1 MDRAC
6 KLEALLQRLSTR
18 RKELR
23 TEQVKVDNDFIA
35 LMNELQVSLI
45 ADEDLTV
52 IVGDIFENNKV
63 VLKEEKAQVLEEER
77 PHIMLKPRPEQLT
90 ETPPP
95 QMEVEE
101 TKTSDSENQ
110 PPLNECQESDECN
123 TPVKPRMEER
133 PASPALV
140 DTDYSPFLC
149 GTPDGLFSTV
159 SVMPSYYLSLPGSSS
174 PRDEASVTSRVEDT
188 PRLAP
193 RSISA
198 VGDETEQRN
207 ATHAQAL
214 RDGARAWRATN
225 GRVRRAPVIN
235 WSGLSSHH
243 GVLCYNPPSQSRSV
257 RSSHYR
263 MSAHSGLHI

>member
-77 PHIMLKPRPEQLT
+77 PHITLKPRPEQLA

-95 QMEVEE
+95 RMEVEE

-110 PPLNECQESDECN
+110 PPLNECQESDEYN
-123 TPVKPRMEER
+123 TPVKPSMEER
-133 PASPALV
+133 PVSPALV

-149 GTPDGLFSTV
+149 GTPDGLFSSV
-159 SVMPSYYLSLPGSSS
+159 SVMPSYYLSLPSSSS

-193 RSISA
+193 RTISS

-207 ATHAQAL
+207 ANHAQAL

-225 GRVRRAPVIN
+225 GTVRRAPVIN

-243 GVLCYNPPSQSRSV
+243 GALCYNPPAQRRSV
-257 RSSHYR
+257 RSPHYR